1 MSLAHRRRGRQ
12 GGAMSDATDDE
23 GTTAGTPEQAPGG
36 EPSPQDEAR
45 RRFREALD
53 RKRLGHHSGRS
64 SGGPQAQHPHTAPAK
79 PQKTF
84 RRKSG

>member
-1 MSLAHRRRGRQ
+1 
-12 GGAMSDATDDE
+12 MSDPTKDGQAE
-23 GTTAGTPEQAPGG
+23 GADQQEQ
-36 EPSPQDEAR
+36 R

-53 RKRLGHHSGRS
+53 RKKGAHHA
-64 SGGPQAQHPHTAPAK
+64 GGAGANPNAQHPHTAPAK

>member
-1 MSLAHRRRGRQ
+1 
-12 GGAMSDATDDE
+12 MSDATKDE
-23 GTTAGTPEQAPGG
+23 STEPEVDVPGDLPEGSVTPAEDQ
-36 EPSPQDEAR
+36 R

-53 RKRLGHHSGRS
+53 RKKFAHHAGSTG
-64 SGGPQAQHPHTAPAK
+64 GGPGAQHPHTAPAK

>member
-1 MSLAHRRRGRQ
+1 
-12 GGAMSDATDDE
+12 MSDPTEDGAEVTTPGDLPE
-23 GTTAGTPEQAPGG
+23 GTVSPEDQ
-36 EPSPQDEAR
+36 AR

-53 RKRLGHHSGRS
+53 KKKFAHRSGQS
-64 SGGPQAQHPHTAPAK
+64 AGGPHAQHPHTAPAK

>member
-1 MSLAHRRRGRQ
+1 M
-12 GGAMSDATDDE
+12 TDPKDSAEVETPTDLPE
-23 GTTAGTPEQAPGG
+23 GTVSPE
-36 EPSPQDEAR
+36 DEAR

-53 RKRLGHHSGRS
+53 KKKFAHRSGQS
-64 SGGPQAQHPHTAPAK
+64 SAGPGAQHPHTAPAK

>member
-1 MSLAHRRRGRQ
+1 
-12 GGAMSDATDDE
+12 MSDPTKDQQAE
-23 GTTAGTPEQAPGG
+23 GTEVETPGDLPEGTVSPE
-36 EPSPQDEAR
+36 DEQR

-53 RKRLGHHSGRS
+53 RKKFAHHA
-64 SGGPQAQHPHTAPAK
+64 GGAGANPNAQHPHTAPAK

>member
-1 MSLAHRRRGRQ
+1 MSEP
-12 GGAMSDATDDE
+12 TEDE
-23 GTTAGTPEQAPGG
+23 GTQAGTTPA
-36 EPSPQDEAR
+36 DDAR

-53 RKRLGHHSGRS
+53 KKKFAHHAGRAG
-64 SGGPQAQHPHTAPAK
+64 GGPQAQHPHSAPAK